1 MKKSQRIGNAI
12 FKMGYVIT
20 AVSVMVRYISEI
32 LSPTATYSS
41 ISGFEWLALGAMTM
55 IMQIFLSKKRRQRTL
70 ALTGDVCFK
79 CNNIPLTMASGIN
92 IIK

>member
-32 LSPTATYSS
+32 LSPTATFSS
-41 ISGFEWLALGAMTM
+41 ISVFEWLALGSMTVVFAD
-55 IMQIFLSKKRRQRTL
+55 ILIKEKKAKNTYVDR
-70 ALTGDVCFK
+70 
-79 CNNIPLTMASGIN
+79 
-92 IIK
+92 

>member
-20 AVSVMVRYISEI
+20 AVSVMVRYISEL

-41 ISGFEWLALGAMTM
+41 ISGFEWLALGAMT
-55 IMQIFLSKKRRQRTL
+55 IVFADILFEEKKAKNACSDR
-70 ALTGDVCFK
+70 
-79 CNNIPLTMASGIN
+79 
-92 IIK
+92 

>member
-20 AVSVMVRYISEI
+20 AVSVIVRYISEL

-41 ISGFEWLALGAMTM
+41 ISSFEWLALGAMT
-55 IMQIFLSKKRRQRTL
+55 IAFADILIEEKKAKN
-70 ALTGDVCFK
+70 AL
-79 CNNIPLTMASGIN
+79 NSEA
-92 IIK
+92 

>member
-12 FKMGYVIT
+12 FKMGYIIT

-55 IMQIFLSKKRRQRTL
+55 VFADILIKEKNAKK
-70 ALTGDVCFK
+70 ALNADT
-79 CNNIPLTMASGIN
+79 
-92 IIK
+92 

>member
-20 AVSVMVRYISEI
+20 AVSVIVRYISEI

-41 ISGFEWLALGAMTM
+41 ISAFEWLAIGAMTM
-55 IMQIFLSKKRRQRTL
+55 VFADILIKEKKAKNTYVDR
-70 ALTGDVCFK
+70 
-79 CNNIPLTMASGIN
+79 
-92 IIK
+92 

>member
-1 MKKSQRIGNAI
+1 MKKSQRIGNTI

-41 ISGFEWLALGAMTM
+41 ISGFEWLALGAMT
-55 IMQIFLSKKRRQRTL
+55 IVFADILIEEKK
-70 ALTGDVCFK
+70 AK
-79 CNNIPLTMASGIN
+79 NACNDR
-92 IIK
+92 

>member
-32 LSPTATYSS
+32 LSPTATFSS

-55 IMQIFLSKKRRQRTL
+55 VFVDILIKEKKVKD
-70 ALTGDVCFK
+70 ALNTEV
-79 CNNIPLTMASGIN
+79 
-92 IIK
+92 

>member
-41 ISGFEWLALGAMTM
+41 ISVFEWLALGAMTM
-55 IMQIFLSKKRRQRTL
+55 VFADILIKEKKAKNTCVDR
-70 ALTGDVCFK
+70 
-79 CNNIPLTMASGIN
+79 
-92 IIK
+92 

>member
-41 ISGFEWLALGAMTM
+41 ISSFEWLALGAMTM
-55 IMQIFLSKKRRQRTL
+55 VFADILIKEKKAKN
-70 ALTGDVCFK
+70 AL
-79 CNNIPLTMASGIN
+79 NSEA
-92 IIK
+92 

>member
-41 ISGFEWLALGAMTM
+41 ISGFEWFALGAMTM
-55 IMQIFLSKKRRQRTL
+55 IFADILIKEKKAKNTCVDR
-70 ALTGDVCFK
+70 
-79 CNNIPLTMASGIN
+79 
-92 IIK
+92 

>member
-20 AVSVMVRYISEI
+20 AVSVMVRYISEL

-41 ISGFEWLALGAMTM
+41 ISAFEWLALGAMT
-55 IMQIFLSKKRRQRTL
+55 IAFADILIKENNAKK
-70 ALTGDVCFK
+70 ALNAD
-79 CNNIPLTMASGIN
+79 A
-92 IIK
+92 

>member
-20 AVSVMVRYISEI
+20 AVSVIVRYISEL

-41 ISGFEWLALGAMTM
+41 ISSFEWLALGAMTM
-55 IMQIFLSKKRRQRTL
+55 VFADILIKEKKAKN
-70 ALTGDVCFK
+70 AL
-79 CNNIPLTMASGIN
+79 NSEA
-92 IIK
+92 

>member
-12 FKMGYVIT
+12 FKMGYAIT

-41 ISGFEWLALGAMTM
+41 ISGFEWLALGAMT
-55 IMQIFLSKKRRQRTL
+55 IAFADILIKEKKVKD
-70 ALTGDVCFK
+70 ALNTEV
-79 CNNIPLTMASGIN
+79 
-92 IIK
+92 

>member
-41 ISGFEWLALGAMTM
+41 ISGFEWLALGAMT
-55 IMQIFLSKKRRQRTL
+55 IAFADILFEEKKAKNACSDR
-70 ALTGDVCFK
+70 
-79 CNNIPLTMASGIN
+79 
-92 IIK
+92 

>member
-20 AVSVMVRYISEI
+20 AVSVIVRYISEI

-55 IMQIFLSKKRRQRTL
+55 VFADILIKEKKAKNTYVDR
-70 ALTGDVCFK
+70 
-79 CNNIPLTMASGIN
+79 
-92 IIK
+92 

>member
-41 ISGFEWLALGAMTM
+41 ISGFEWLALGSMT
-55 IMQIFLSKKRRQRTL
+55 IVFADILIEEKKAKNAYSDR
-70 ALTGDVCFK
+70 
-79 CNNIPLTMASGIN
+79 
-92 IIK
+92 

>member
-41 ISGFEWLALGAMTM
+41 ISGFEWLALGSMT
-55 IMQIFLSKKRRQRTL
+55 IVFADILIEEKKAKNTCADR
-70 ALTGDVCFK
+70 
-79 CNNIPLTMASGIN
+79 
-92 IIK
+92 

>member
-55 IMQIFLSKKRRQRTL
+55 VFADILIKEKNAKK
-70 ALTGDVCFK
+70 ALNAD
-79 CNNIPLTMASGIN
+79 A
-92 IIK
+92 